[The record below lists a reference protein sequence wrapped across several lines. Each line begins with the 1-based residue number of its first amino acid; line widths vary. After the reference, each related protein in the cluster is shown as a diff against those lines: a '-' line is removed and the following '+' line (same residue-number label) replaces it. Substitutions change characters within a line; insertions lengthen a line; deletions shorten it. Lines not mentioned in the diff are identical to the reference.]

1 VPHLCLTSAVS
12 PPLPHL
18 SSQPTS
24 AHSQPHA
31 PDDSGVMLT
40 SDEDHAAPDDSGVMV
55 STDEEDQLAAL
66 PQAGTVKT
74 LPPTR
79 TDYR

>member
-1 VPHLCLTSAVS
+1 MPIAPS
-12 PPLPHL
+12 PDHFAAPDESGVML
-18 SSQPTS
+18 SSD
-24 AHSQPHA
+24 ADDAA

-40 SDEDHAAPDDSGVMV
+40 SDED
-55 STDEEDQLAAL
+55 EQLAAL
-66 PQAGTVKT
+66 PQAGTVTT

>member
-1 VPHLCLTSAVS
+1 MITSDEDDAAPNDSGVMFTSAS
-12 PPLPHL
+12 DEDD
-18 SSQPTS
+18 
-24 AHSQPHA
+24 AA